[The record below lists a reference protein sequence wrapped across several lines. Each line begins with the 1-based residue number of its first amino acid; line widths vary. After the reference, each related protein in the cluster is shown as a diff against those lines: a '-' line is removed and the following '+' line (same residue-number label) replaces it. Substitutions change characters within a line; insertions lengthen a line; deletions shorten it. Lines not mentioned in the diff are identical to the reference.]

1 MTEGKVVDT
10 EAQDEADGK
19 FVGSEGGADAAE
31 GTVAD
36 CGSQAR
42 IQIGPTDV

>member
-10 EAQDEADGK
+10 EAPDEADGK
-19 FVGSEGGADAAE
+19 FVRPEGGAGAVE
-31 GTVAD
+31 VEVAD
-36 CGSQAR
+36 IDIQER